1 MDCTDI
7 SYIISNWSETHSAKE
22 HWPTLHT
29 TKMLFLM
36 RYGSLYNIFSW
47 KIPRPSTITD
57 EIGLF
62 SAGFLL
68 LGHSARCENRQL
80 TESRYFTYYCMDYA
94 SVIISWYIYTGHLS
108 YRLHVCYHHFTYF
121 SHHHS
126 SGSSQQCDKKQL
138 TESPLLQIL
147 QSSQASSN
155 HATSYDSIVATVW
168 NRQ

>member
-1 MDCTDI
+1 MDCSDI

-22 HWPTLHT
+22 HWPTLQSAKT
-29 TKMLFLM
+29 LFLM
-36 RYGSLYNIFSW
+36 RYGTISNIFSW
-47 KIPRPSTITD
+47 KIPRPSTISD

-94 SVIISWYIYTGHLS
+94 SVIISWYIYTSHLS

-126 SGSSQQCDKKQL
+126 SGSSQQCDKK
-138 TESPLLQIL
+138 TYRVTI
-147 QSSQASSN
+147 ASN
-155 HATSYDSIVATVW
+155 TSVITSIIKPCNIDDNIVATVW